1 MHTFGSSGSLPGNPG
16 DSAPRAALDP
26 ATEDDGNG
34 KLVLVVDDSPMICR
48 IVKYSLAKYGI
59 STRHFSNGVD
69 ALHALNEGAT
79 PIPDLVLLDITMP
92 HMSGYDVATLLNN
105 KQEFK
110 SVPIVMLSGRDGIF
124 DRLRARRA
132 GADDFIS
139 KPFDDADLVCKVFPL
154 LDLEIPDDFSD
165 HRN

>member
-1 MHTFGSSGSLPGNPG
+1 MHSFGSSPRNPGNSNTRPV
-16 DSAPRAALDP
+16 LDP
-26 ATEDDGNG
+26 MISDDSSG
-34 KLVLVVDDSPMICR
+34 KLVIVVDDSPMICR
-48 IVKYSLAKYGI
+48 IVKFSLAKYGI
-59 STRHFSNGVD
+59 MTKPFSNGID
-69 ALHALNEGAT
+69 ALHALNEGST

-92 HMSGYDVATLLNN
+92 HMSGYDVAALLNN
-105 KQEFK
+105 KKEFQ

-154 LDLEIPDDFSD
+154 LDLEIPEVFSG
-165 HRN
+165 HKN